1 MGEKKSL
8 IVLLDERHE
17 IAERLEDAVNPAE
30 LMEQMEAAV
39 QVKASGIALYCEKL
53 DAMIDAVDA
62 TIRKLQARK
71 NALKNRKES
80 LKEYTLAAM
89 QTHGIKKIE
98 CPECTLTVQ
107 KNPYKVEI
115 DDERMIPTE
124 FWVYPPAPAPYVDK
138 EKVKKVY
145 LDDGEVV
152 QGTRVVQ
159 SEGLRIR

>member
-17 IAERLEDAVNPAE
+17 VAERLEDAVNPAE
-30 LMEQMEAAV
+30 LMEKMEAAV
-39 QVKASGIALYCEKL
+39 QVKASGIAMYCEKL

-98 CPECTLTVQ
+98 CPECTISIQ
-107 KNPYKVEI
+107 KNPPSVEVFE
-115 DDERMIPTE
+115 ERLIPGE
-124 FWVYPPAPAPYVDK
+124 YWKQPAPVLDK
-138 EKVKKVY
+138 KALLEDMKEGLVI
-145 LDDGEVV
+145 DGCCLK
-152 QGTRVVQ
+152 Q

>member
-17 IAERLEDAVNPAE
+17 IAEQLEDAVNPAE
-30 LMEQMEAAV
+30 LMEKMEAAV

-98 CPECTLTVQ
+98 CPECTISIQ
-107 KNPYKVEI
+107 KNPPSVEVFE
-115 DDERMIPTE
+115 ERLIPGE
-124 FWVYPPAPAPYVDK
+124 YWKQPAPVLDK
-138 EKVKKVY
+138 KALLEDMKEGLVI
-145 LDDGEVV
+145 DGCCLK
-152 QGTRVVQ
+152 Q

>member
-8 IVLLDERHE
+8 IVLLDERNQ
-17 IAERLEDAVNPAE
+17 IAEQLEDAVNPAE
-30 LMEQMEAAV
+30 LMERMEVAV
-39 QVKASGIALYCEKL
+39 QVKAAGIALYCEKL

-98 CPECTLTVQ
+98 CPECTISIQ
-107 KNPYKVEI
+107 KNPPSVEVFE
-115 DDERMIPTE
+115 ERLIPGE
-124 FWVYPPAPAPYVDK
+124 YWKQPAPVLDK
-138 EKVKKVY
+138 KALLEDMKEGLVI
-145 LDDGEVV
+145 DGCCLK
-152 QGTRVVQ
+152 Q

>member
-8 IVLLDERHE
+8 IVLLAERHE
-17 IAERLEDAVNPAE
+17 VAERLEDAVNPAE
-30 LMEQMEAAV
+30 LMEKMEAAV
-39 QVKASGIALYCEKL
+39 QVKASGIAMYCEKL

-98 CPECTLTVQ
+98 CPECTISIQ
-107 KNPYKVEI
+107 KNPPSVEVFE
-115 DDERMIPTE
+115 ERLIPGE
-124 FWVYPPAPAPYVDK
+124 YWKQPAPVLDK
-138 EKVKKVY
+138 KALLEDMKEGLVI
-145 LDDGEVV
+145 DGCCLK
-152 QGTRVVQ
+152 Q
-159 SEGLRIR
+159 SEGLRIK